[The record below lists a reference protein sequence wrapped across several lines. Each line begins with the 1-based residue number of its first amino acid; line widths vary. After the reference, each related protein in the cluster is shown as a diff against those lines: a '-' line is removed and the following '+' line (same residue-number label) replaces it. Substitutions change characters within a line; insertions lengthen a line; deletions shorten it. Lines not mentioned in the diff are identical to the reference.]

1 MGPRRVGKTV
11 LLKQLINSIVEDGFP
26 SDAVFFCSIDTPL
39 YSDMRL
45 DELVSL
51 FEDNSEHDPKGRR
64 IVIFD
69 EIQYLKN
76 WEVHLKVL
84 TDKYPNTRFIASG
97 SAAAALRLK
106 SQESGAGRFTEFYLP
121 PLTFSEFL
129 DFVDMER
136 KLINEVTH
144 GTTKRYETDQIE
156 ILNKYFLD
164 YLNFGGYPEAV
175 LSSELQANAPRYLG
189 RDIVDKVLLRDLP
202 SLYGIQD
209 IPELNRLFMKIAYHS
224 GQEIS
229 LEGLSNS
236 SGIAKNTIKKYLE
249 YLEAAFLISRVR
261 RVDDSG
267 RTFQRERNF
276 KVYLT
281 NPSMRAAL
289 FAPLDQ
295 NDEQM
300 GSMAETAIFSRLC

>member
-1 MGPRRVGKTV
+1 
-11 LLKQLINSIVEDGFP
+11 
-26 SDAVFFCSIDTPL
+26 
-39 YSDMRL
+39 
-45 DELVSL
+45 
-51 FEDNSEHDPKGRR
+51 
-64 IVIFD
+64 
-69 EIQYLKN
+69 
-76 WEVHLKVL
+76 
-84 TDKYPNTRFIASG
+84 
-97 SAAAALRLK
+97 
-106 SQESGAGRFTEFYLP
+106 
-121 PLTFSEFL
+121 
-129 DFVDMER
+129 MER